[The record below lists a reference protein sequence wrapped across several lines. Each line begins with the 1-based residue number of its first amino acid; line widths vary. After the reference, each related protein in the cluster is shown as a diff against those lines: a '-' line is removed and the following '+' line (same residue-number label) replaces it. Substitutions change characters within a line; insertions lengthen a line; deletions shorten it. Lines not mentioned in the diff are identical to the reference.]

1 MARTAIPVNKFLAN
15 NATALL
21 DPTGTAIDQAN
32 GMNVALAPNTIPA
45 GDSAEALVLRVHNS
59 AAGAHVATIGAGV
72 NPPSFRAGIG
82 ALAVSIAAGA
92 IRWVGPLEPARFLQ
106 ADGSVNVDFDTGTTG
121 DITAF
126 VVPAHTN

>member
-15 NATALL
+15 NTTSLP

-45 GDSAEALVLRVHNS
+45 GDSAEALVLRVHNTAV
-59 AAGAHVATIGAGV
+59 AAHNVTIDAGV

-82 ALAVSIAAGA
+82 ALVVAVTNATTK
-92 IRWVGPLEPARFLQ
+92 WVGPLEPARFLQ
-106 ADGSVNVDFDTGTTG
+106 ADGSVNVDFDAGFTG

-126 VVPAHTN
+126 VVPAHTS